1 MEVEWGV
8 KALGGSS
15 PSSSVKIGDVMKDKR
30 CFDCQFRQREVRP
43 TRRLVCVIHEKEID
57 KDDVCDDY
65 KYRYPAEVNKAS

>member
-1 MEVEWGV
+1 
-8 KALGGSS
+8 
-15 PSSSVKIGDVMKDKR
+15 MKDKR